1 MESRVPVFLE
11 YLRSGRGF
19 SPHTV
24 TAYRRDLADF
34 RAWLEARR
42 EGSSRV
48 EAIGETEI
56 REYLRALTRRGL
68 AARTVARRLASLQSF
83 RRYLRRRGV
92 QGVDPGP
99 GVSGP
104 RIPKRLPRFLSEAE
118 LSRLLEETPWDSSPR
133 GRRDRALLELLYGT
147 GLRVS
152 ELVALVGR
160 DLDEAEGVLSVR
172 GKGRKE
178 RRVPV
183 GRPALRALAA
193 YRGSPLPPREPI
205 FPGRNGPLSPRTVQ
219 RVVASH
225 LARVARRGGLSP
237 HVLRHSFATHLLDR
251 GAELRAVQELL
262 GHATLASTQVYT
274 HVTLERLRAAHAQA
288 HPRGTPANEVEPA

>member
-19 SPHTV
+19 SPHTLA
-24 TAYRRDLADF
+24 AYRRDLADF
-34 RAWLEARR
+34 RSWLEAR
-42 EGSSRV
+42 EAGSSRV
-48 EAIGETEI
+48 EEIGEREI
-56 REYLRALTRRGL
+56 QEYLRQLTRRGL
-68 AARTVARRLASLQSF
+68 SARTVARRLASLKSF

-92 QGVDPGP
+92 HGVDPGP
-99 GVSGP
+99 GVSAP
-104 RIPKRLPRFLSEAE
+104 RIPRRLPRFLTEE
-118 LSRLLEETPWDSSPR
+118 EMTRLLEESGWEEAPR
-133 GRRDRALLELLYGT
+133 GLRDRALIELLYST

-152 ELVALVGR
+152 ELVSLQGR
-160 DLDEAEGVLSVR
+160 DLDEANGMLTVR
-172 GKGRKE
+172 GKGGKD

-183 GRPALRALAA
+183 GRPALGALAA
-193 YRGSPLPPREPI
+193 YRGRPLPRGEPL
-205 FPGRNGPLSPRTVQ
+205 FPGRNGALSVRTVQ

-225 LARVARRGGLSP
+225 LARVARRAKLSP